1 MRKKSF
7 SEVCAKLFSTIFD
20 KNGINHKLIG
30 NRMLVRSAS
39 KKMLI
44 DFNDMTVNFDTNDQ
58 FRMKKF
64 VKVSYNNMIEMR
76 RRYEDKL
83 VALAKFIDK
92 DNYIDLRN
100 SRQDLRSSRTDL
112 RNLRKDLRK
121 QARHDVENREC
132 AILYIDGEFY
142 EDSSHANCLV
152 QYNKVHN
159 IDKEKRTNQR
169 KDNFNE
175 IAEEDHKIAFAH
187 KTNEQTTVDDFMND
201 ADPTDHIFIE
211 EKTLVNMTL
220 AEAAE
225 AFKKQYPDV
234 PIYNDDTNDEEFP
247 SQYKRLAKRRKDF
260 RKMAN
265 RMDLRNKRKDFRK
278 IAIHD
283 DYNRECAILYING
296 EFYEGHKHSDCIIAY
311 QKAHDIKAN
320 LSNSSERDFDED
332 AFFDENKL
340 VFAHKVYDYYS
351 ESDEDNDAEKETF
364 IFVEQNS
371 LCNIT
376 LDEAV
381 AAFKKQYPGVK
392 IFDDDSNDDDEAYTN
407 EYKQLASKRN
417 DLRKQAT
424 HDNYN
429 RECAILYI
437 NGEFYEG
444 NSHADCLTAYKEAH
458 SEKSNQDS
466 ISRRKNFD
474 KDTLNENKIAFAH
487 EVLDN
492 YSENDYGDKE
502 TFIFL
507 ERDSLSNLTMDEAV
521 AAFKK
526 QYPGIRIF
534 DDDSNNDEEAYPE
547 EYEQLASKRQDFR
560 KVARRD
566 LRKQAD
572 HDVDSRDQ
580 AVLYVD
586 GQVFF
591 GETHGECMNEYL
603 SSKDKSLY
611 NTFDRFPTVMR
622 PDLLDR
628 DSITEDNYDDEEE
641 YQEDKDMLT
650 VYDNAKEYAFAHLV
664 GDEIYIEENSLY
676 NLSINV
682 AAKKIKDILGDG
694 YKYYND
700 DRSDKNDETGYKR
713 LANKR

>member
-1 MRKKSF
+1 MRKKTF

-30 NRMLVRSAS
+30 NRILVRSAS

-44 DFNDMTVNFDTNDQ
+44 DFNDATVNFDTNDQ
-58 FRMKKF
+58 LRMKKF
-64 VKVSYNNMIEMR
+64 VKVSYNNMMEMR

-83 VALAKFIDK
+83 VALAKFINND
-92 DNYIDLRN
+92 DYIDLRN

-112 RNLRKDLRK
+112 RNSRKDLRK

-142 EDSSHANCLV
+142 EDLSHAKCLE

-169 KDNFNE
+169 KDNFSE

-220 AEAAE
+220 EEAAE

-247 SQYKRLAKRRKDF
+247 SAYTKIAKRRRDF

-278 IAIHD
+278 I
-283 DYNRECAILYING
+283 
-296 EFYEGHKHSDCIIAY
+296 
-311 QKAHDIKAN
+311 
-320 LSNSSERDFDED
+320 
-332 AFFDENKL
+332 
-340 VFAHKVYDYYS
+340 
-351 ESDEDNDAEKETF
+351 
-364 IFVEQNS
+364 
-371 LCNIT
+371 
-376 LDEAV
+376 
-381 AAFKKQYPGVK
+381 
-392 IFDDDSNDDDEAYTN
+392 
-407 EYKQLASKRN
+407 
-417 DLRKQAT
+417 AT

-458 SEKSNQDS
+458 NEKSNQDN
-466 ISRRKNFD
+466 ISRRKNFND
-474 KDTLNENKIAFAH
+474 DTLNNNKIAFAH
-487 EVLDN
+487 EVFDN
-492 YSENDYGDKE
+492 YSEDDFDNYVEKE
-502 TFIFL
+502 KFIFL
-507 ERDSLSNLTMDEAV
+507 ERDSLSNITMDEAV

-534 DDDSNNDEEAYPE
+534 DDDSNDDEEAYPAQ
-547 EYEQLASKRQDFR
+547 YEQLASKRKDFR

-676 NLSINV
+676 NLSINE
-682 AAKKIKDILGDG
+682 AAKKIKDVLGDG

>member
-7 SEVCAKLFSTIFD
+7 AEVCAKLFSTIFD
-20 KNGINHKLIG
+20 KNGIDHKLVD
-30 NRMLVRSAS
+30 NRILVRSAS

-44 DFNDMTVNFDTNDQ
+44 DFNDATVNFDTNDQ
-58 FRMKKF
+58 LRMKKF
-64 VKVSYNNMIEMR
+64 VKVTYNNMMEMR
-76 RRYEDKL
+76 RRYESKL

-100 SRQDLRSSRTDL
+100 SRKDLRSLRTDL

-121 QARHDVENREC
+121 QARHDADNREC

-142 EDSSHANCLV
+142 EDLSHADCLA
-152 QYNKVHN
+152 QYNKIHN

-169 KDNFNE
+169 KNNFNE

-225 AFKKQYPDV
+225 AFKKQYPDT

-247 SQYKRLAKRRKDF
+247 SEYEKLASRRKDC
-260 RKMAN
+260 RKMGN
-265 RMDLRNKRKDFRK
+265 KTDLRNKRKDFRK
-278 IAIHD
+278 IAVHD
-283 DYNRECAILYING
+283 DYNRECAILYVNG
-296 EFYEGHKHSDCIIAY
+296 EFYEGYKHSDCVIAY
-311 QKAHDIKAN
+311 QKAHNIKAN

-332 AFFDENKL
+332 TFFNDNKL
-340 VFAHKVYDYYS
+340 AFAHKVHDYYS
-351 ESDEDNDAEKETF
+351 EDDEDNNAKKETF

-371 LCNIT
+371 LCNMT

-381 AAFKKQYPGVK
+381 AAFKKQYPGIK
-392 IFDDDSNDDDEAYTN
+392 IFDDDSNDDDEAYAN
-407 EYKQLASKRN
+407 EYEQLASKRK
-417 DLRKQAT
+417 DFRKIAT

-458 SEKSNQDS
+458 NEESNQDS

-507 ERDSLSNLTMDEAV
+507 ERDSLSNITMDEAV
-521 AAFKK
+521 AAFKS
-526 QYPGIRIF
+526 QYPGVRIF
-534 DDDSNNDEEAYPE
+534 DDDSNSDEEAYPN
-547 EYEQLASKRQDFR
+547 EYKQLASKRKDFR

-566 LRKQAD
+566 LRKIAE
-572 HDVDSRDQ
+572 HDVDSRDE
-580 AVLYVD
+580 AILYVD
-586 GQVFF
+586 GQIFF

-603 SSKDKSLY
+603 SNKDKSLY
-611 NTFDRFPTVMR
+611 NTYDRFPTVMR

-664 GDEIYIEENSLY
+664 DDEIYIEENSLY
-676 NLSINV
+676 NLSINEAV
-682 AAKKIKDILGDG
+682 KKIKDLLGDG

-700 DRSDKNDETGYKR
+700 DLSDKNDETGYKR

>member
-1 MRKKSF
+1 MRRKSF
-7 SEVCAKLFSTIFD
+7 SEVCAKLFSIIFD
-20 KNGINHKLIG
+20 KNGINHKLID
-30 NRMLVRSAS
+30 NRILVRSAS

-44 DFNDMTVNFDTNDQ
+44 DFNDATVNFDTNEQ
-58 FRMKKF
+58 LRMKKF
-64 VKVSYNNMIEMR
+64 VKVSYNNMREMR

-92 DNYIDLRN
+92 DNYT
-100 SRQDLRSSRTDL
+100 DLRSSRTDL

-152 QYNKVHN
+152 QYNKAHN
-159 IDKEKRTNQR
+159 IDKEKRTNYR

-201 ADPTDHIFIE
+201 AEPTDHIFIE

-220 AEAAE
+220 AEAAK
-225 AFKKQYPDV
+225 AFKKQYPDI
-234 PIYNDDTNDEEFP
+234 PIYNDDSNDEEFP
-247 SQYKRLAKRRKDF
+247 SEYQKLASRRKDF
-260 RKMAN
+260 RKVAN
-265 RMDLRNKRKDFRK
+265 KIDLRNKRKDLRK
-278 IAIHD
+278 IAVHD

-296 EFYEGHKHSDCIIAY
+296 EFYEGYKHSDCVIAY

-332 AFFDENKL
+332 AFFNDNKL
-340 VFAHKVYDYYS
+340 AFAHKVHDYYS
-351 ESDEDNDAEKETF
+351 EDDEDNDAEKETF

-371 LCNIT
+371 LCNMS

-392 IFDDDSNDDDEAYTN
+392 IFDDDSNDDDEAYAN
-407 EYKQLASKRN
+407 
-417 DLRKQAT
+417 
-424 HDNYN
+424 
-429 RECAILYI
+429 
-437 NGEFYEG
+437 
-444 NSHADCLTAYKEAH
+444 
-458 SEKSNQDS
+458 
-466 ISRRKNFD
+466 
-474 KDTLNENKIAFAH
+474 
-487 EVLDN
+487 
-492 YSENDYGDKE
+492 
-502 TFIFL
+502 
-507 ERDSLSNLTMDEAV
+507 
-521 AAFKK
+521 
-526 QYPGIRIF
+526 
-534 DDDSNNDEEAYPE
+534 

-566 LRKQAD
+566 LRKIAD
-572 HDVDSRDQ
+572 HDVDSRDE

-586 GQVFF
+586 GQIFF

-603 SSKDKSLY
+603 SSKNKSLY

-628 DSITEDNYDDEEE
+628 DSITEDNYDNEEE

-676 NLSINV
+676 NLSINE
-682 AAKKIKDILGDG
+682 AAKKIKDLLGDG

-700 DRSDKNDETGYKR
+700 DLSDKNDETGYKR

>member
-1 MRKKSF
+1 MRRKQF

-30 NRMLVRSAS
+30 NRILVRSAS

-44 DFNDMTVNFDTNDQ
+44 DFDDATVNFDTNDQ
-58 FRMKKF
+58 LRMKKF
-64 VKVSYNNMIEMR
+64 VKVSYNNMMEMR

-83 VALAKFIDK
+83 VALAKFINND
-92 DNYIDLRN
+92 DYIDLRN

-112 RNLRKDLRK
+112 RNSRKDLRK
-121 QARHDVENREC
+121 QARHDVENRES

-142 EDSSHANCLV
+142 EDLSHANCLA
-152 QYNKVHN
+152 QYNKAHN

-169 KDNFNE
+169 KDNFSE

-201 ADPTDHIFIE
+201 ADPMDHIFIE

-225 AFKKQYPDV
+225 AFKKQYPDT
-234 PIYNDDTNDEEFP
+234 PIYNDDTNDDEFP
-247 SQYKRLAKRRKDF
+247 SEYTKLAKRRRDF

-278 IAIHD
+278 I
-283 DYNRECAILYING
+283 
-296 EFYEGHKHSDCIIAY
+296 
-311 QKAHDIKAN
+311 
-320 LSNSSERDFDED
+320 
-332 AFFDENKL
+332 
-340 VFAHKVYDYYS
+340 
-351 ESDEDNDAEKETF
+351 
-364 IFVEQNS
+364 
-371 LCNIT
+371 
-376 LDEAV
+376 
-381 AAFKKQYPGVK
+381 
-392 IFDDDSNDDDEAYTN
+392 
-407 EYKQLASKRN
+407 
-417 DLRKQAT
+417 AT

-458 SEKSNQDS
+458 NEKSNQDN
-466 ISRRKNFD
+466 ISRRKNFND
-474 KDTLNENKIAFAH
+474 DTLNNNKIAFAH
-487 EVLDN
+487 EVFDN
-492 YSENDYGDKE
+492 YSEDDFDNYVDKE

-507 ERDSLSNLTMDEAV
+507 ERDSLSNITMDEAV

-534 DDDSNNDEEAYPE
+534 DDDSNDDEEAYPE
-547 EYEQLASKRQDFR
+547 QYEQLASKRKDFR

-676 NLSINV
+676 NLSINE
-682 AAKKIKDILGDG
+682 AAKKIKDVLGDG

-713 LANKR
+713 LANRR

>member
-1 MRKKSF
+1 MRKKTF

-20 KNGINHKLIG
+20 KNGINYKLIG

-58 FRMKKF
+58 LRMKKF
-64 VKVSYNNMIEMR
+64 VKVSYNNMMEMR

-83 VALAKFIDK
+83 VALAKFINND
-92 DNYIDLRN
+92 DYIDLRN

-112 RNLRKDLRK
+112 RNSRKDLRK
-121 QARHDVENREC
+121 QARHDVENRES

-142 EDSSHANCLV
+142 EDLSHANCLA
-152 QYNKVHN
+152 QYNKAHN
-159 IDKEKRTNQR
+159 VDKEKRTNQR
-169 KDNFNE
+169 KDNFSE

-225 AFKKQYPDV
+225 AFKKQYPDI

-247 SQYKRLAKRRKDF
+247 SEYEKLAKRRRDF

-265 RMDLRNKRKDFRK
+265 RMDLRNKRK
-278 IAIHD
+278 
-283 DYNRECAILYING
+283 
-296 EFYEGHKHSDCIIAY
+296 
-311 QKAHDIKAN
+311 
-320 LSNSSERDFDED
+320 
-332 AFFDENKL
+332 
-340 VFAHKVYDYYS
+340 
-351 ESDEDNDAEKETF
+351 
-364 IFVEQNS
+364 
-371 LCNIT
+371 
-376 LDEAV
+376 
-381 AAFKKQYPGVK
+381 
-392 IFDDDSNDDDEAYTN
+392 
-407 EYKQLASKRN
+407 

-444 NSHADCLTAYKEAH
+444 ASHADCLTAYKEAH
-458 SEKSNQDS
+458 NEKSNQDN
-466 ISRRKNFD
+466 ISRRKNFND
-474 KDTLNENKIAFAH
+474 DTLNNNKIAFAH
-487 EVLDN
+487 EVFDN
-492 YSENDYGDKE
+492 YSEDDFDNYVEKE
-502 TFIFL
+502 KFIFL
-507 ERDSLSNLTMDEAV
+507 ERDSLSNITMDEAV

-534 DDDSNNDEEAYPE
+534 DDDSNDDEEAYPAQ
-547 EYEQLASKRQDFR
+547 YEQLASKRKDFR

-676 NLSINV
+676 NLSINE
-682 AAKKIKDILGDG
+682 AAKKIKDVLGDG

-713 LANKR
+713 LGYLS